1 MRQAEGRRG
10 GRQEALRRW
19 RGAHHAKHTRAGR
32 RADGHCAHAV
42 ELVGQAHAGNGYARG
57 AGAHAGRRREPWR
70 GRHARASAENIAAD
84 RAELRERT
92 TRAERGRL
100 RGRRHG
106 HGRTWIQSGL
116 RQRGG
121 AALAGACGRAM
132 APRIGGT
139 GCARCVSDDYLPR
152 RARTRTQRHSERV
165 AQSARRAPAGTNL
178 SLRRGRCR
186 GWSSSW
192 RLRSRSRAQRRKGVC
207 VGGGGRGGV
216 VMRCDVW
223 GQGVVRGGG
232 SLRQLCVGS
241 RVCTAHVAGRVA
253 RAAAALLRSTP
264 RGHMAQ
270 RTGCRGGMRGGVAER
285 GDPRASR
292 TPGAPRRARTRG
304 PHGAATRGGAFPPAG
319 KKKNA
324 SPALDRPATATAAA
338 APADAHTV
346 AGITVLPPARAAAEP
361 SPAPGP
367 ACAQQRLPL
376 PPACPRA
383 SAWAR

>member
-1 MRQAEGRRG
+1 MCQRR
-10 GRQEALRRW
+10 L
-19 RGAHHAKHTRAGR
+19 
-32 RADGHCAHAV
+32 
-42 ELVGQAHAGNGYARG
+42 
-57 AGAHAGRRREPWR
+57 
-70 GRHARASAENIAAD
+70 SA
-84 RAELRERT
+84 T
-92 TRAERGRL
+92 TRADSHTTPLGEGSAIRSPR
-100 RGRRHG
+100 
-106 HGRTWIQSGL
+106 
-116 RQRGG
+116 
-121 AALAGACGRAM
+121 AGWHEPLPP
-132 APRIGGT
+132 PRP
-139 GCARCVSDDYLPR
+139 LPR
-152 RARTRTQRHSERV
+152 LVVVVAIAEQVARAATQ
-165 AQSARRAPAGTNL
+165 G
-178 SLRRGRCR
+178 C
-186 GWSSSW
+186 
-192 RLRSRSRAQRRKGVC
+192 VC
-207 VGGGGRGGV
+207 VGGRRGGV
-216 VMRCDVW
+216 VMRCDGW
-223 GQGVVRGGG
+223 GQGVVREGG

-241 RVCTAHVAGRVA
+241 RVRTAHVAGRVA